1 MFSSNMSRSRNSA
14 FMVCHGNHVT
24 PHVNGLTAPTTHR
37 IRRPPSSSPHTSH
50 AFGALSAGGIQH
62 LRAHIVVHL
71 EHQIRLSTVARSK
84 LSKKI
89 HISSPSPSLQINQFL
104 RYDPSDFAY
113 ILLPFPT
120 YVCRQI
126 PHVAQLT
133 FQPPFRHP
141 LDTRSSTAEH

>member
-24 PHVNGLTAPTTHR
+24 SHVNGLTAPSHAPN
-37 IRRPPSSSPHTSH
+37 PPPAFSSPHTSH

-84 LSKKI
+84 LSKKDPHIEPLPQSANQPIPALRPFRFRI
-89 HISSPSPSLQINQFL
+89 HFVALSHL
-104 RYDPSDFAY
+104 R
-113 ILLPFPT
+113 
-120 YVCRQI
+120 CRQI

-133 FQPPFRHP
+133 FQLPFRH
-141 LDTRSSTAEH
+141 LRDTRSSTAEH

>member
-24 PHVNGLTAPTTHR
+24 SHVNGLTAPSHAPN
-37 IRRPPSSSPHTSH
+37 PPPAFSSPHTSH

-89 HISSPSPSLQINQFL
+89 HISSLSPSLQINQFPAL
-104 RYDPSDFAY
+104 R
-113 ILLPFPT
+113 PFRFRIHF
-120 YVCRQI
+120 VALSHLRCRQI

-133 FQPPFRHP
+133 FQLPFRH
-141 LDTRSSTAEH
+141 LRDTRSSTAEH